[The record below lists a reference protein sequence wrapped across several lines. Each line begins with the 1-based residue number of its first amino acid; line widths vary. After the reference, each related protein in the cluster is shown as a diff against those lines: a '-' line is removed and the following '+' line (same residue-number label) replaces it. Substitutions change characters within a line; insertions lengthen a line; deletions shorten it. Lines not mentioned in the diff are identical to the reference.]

1 MKSICFLI
9 LYYILL
15 LSFIICF
22 VMIFNITHNINMSN
36 TELNMIMQFFLNK
49 LAKLTDIVQKL
60 QIQIIL
66 MQLDTQISINT
77 YNKLEDNSESYI
89 KIFMKSEK

>member
-1 MKSICFLI
+1 
-9 LYYILL
+9 
-15 LSFIICF
+15 
-22 VMIFNITHNINMSN
+22 MSN